1 MRAGAIIGA
10 LGLLVA
16 ACSSDGSTGDAAEAS
31 EASTGSSTA
40 SEASA
45 EASTESSAAAEA
57 SAEPAMESDA
67 FSGNDEDS
75 FTILTNAENQQTA
88 PILETLAGG
97 VCSAQ
102 NDALPLEASAIP
114 QGDLDAQIQL
124 LASQDGLPAMFSAAG
139 TPSEGAKLWNAG
151 KLVDFEE
158 ALSELGALDS
168 VEPAAISTIEKLYG
182 GAFNFLPY
190 QFNIEGIF
198 YNKALFEEHGI
209 SEPQTW
215 DELVAANETFKA
227 AGLTPMAASG
237 EQGWPITRL
246 ISGHIFRSLG
256 PDALKKVQDGEA
268 KLTDPEYVASAQAI
282 ADLGAAG
289 YFGENVTSLDYNGAT
304 NEFLTGNA
312 AMIYM
317 GTWLLGNI
325 NDPEQNLLDG
335 GAEAVGFMPY
345 PAVEGGA
352 GSIDQYPANVG
363 LPATF
368 SSDAFGPKTADWLKC
383 IAENFG
389 STAMSDFG
397 TITGFKLN
405 TPVDDVP
412 QLTQDIQDRIAN
424 GGESVLWMEALFNA
438 KAGQDSSGNVPLL
451 VTGKMSAEEFMS
463 ILQADLDAG

>member
-1 MRAGAIIGA
+1 MSSVTQLKRGPAIRAGAVLGA
-10 LGLLVA
+10 LGLLVS
-16 ACSSDGSTGDAAEAS
+16 ACGSDGSDG
-31 EASTGSSTA
+31 
-40 SEASA
+40 
-45 EASTESSAAAEA
+45 ESSADA
-57 SAEPAMESDA
+57 SSSESA
-67 FSGNDEDS
+67 FTGDDGGA

-97 VCSAQ
+97 VCEAE
-102 NDALPLEASAIP
+102 NTALPLEASSIP

-124 LASQDGLPAMFSAAG
+124 LASQDGLPSMFSAAG
-139 TPSEGAKLWNAG
+139 TPSEGAKLWDAG

-158 ALSELGALDS
+158 ALTELGVLDS

-215 DELVAANETFKA
+215 NELLAAADTFQA
-227 AGLTPMAASG
+227 AGITPLAASG

-256 PDALKKVQDGEA
+256 PDALSKVEDGSA
-268 KLTDPEYVASAQAI
+268 KLTDPDYVASAQAI

-289 YFGENVTSLDYNGAT
+289 YFGENVTSLDYDGAT

-312 AMIYM
+312 AMMYM

-325 NDPEQNLLDG
+325 NDPEQNQLPG
-335 GAEAVGFMPY
+335 GAEGVGFMPY

-368 SSDAFGPKTADWLKC
+368 ASASFGPDTAEWLKC
-383 IAENFG
+383 ITENFG
-389 STAMSDFG
+389 STAMADYG
-397 TITGFKLN
+397 TITGFKQN
-405 TPVDDVP
+405 TPVDGVP
-412 QLTQDIQDRIAN
+412 QITQDIQERIAS

-451 VTGKMSAEEFMS
+451 VTGEMTAEEFMS
-463 ILQADLDAG
+463 ILQTDLDAG

>member
-1 MRAGAIIGA
+1 MISGTEHRRRPVVRAGAVVGA
-10 LGLLVA
+10 FGLLMA
-16 ACSSDGSTGDAAEAS
+16 ACGSDGSSGDEAEAS
-31 EASTGSSTA
+31 TAS

-45 EASTESSAAAEA
+45 FTGEDPST
-57 SAEPAMESDA
+57 
-67 FSGNDEDS
+67 
-75 FTILTNAENQQTA
+75 FTMLTNVENQQTV
-88 PILETLAGG
+88 PVIESLAAGA
-97 VCSAQ
+97 CSAEEAAQ
-102 NDALPLEASAIP
+102 AIEASSIP

-139 TPSEGAKLWNAG
+139 TPSEGAKLWEAG

-158 ALSELGALDS
+158 VMTELGVLDS

-198 YNKALFEEHGI
+198 YNKVLFEEHGI

-215 DELVAANETFKA
+215 DELLAAADTFQA
-227 AGLTPMAASG
+227 AGITPLSASG

-246 ISGHIFRSLG
+246 LSGHIFRSIG
-256 PDALKKVQDGEA
+256 PDALSAVEAGTA

-289 YFGENVTSLDYNGAT
+289 YFGENVTSLDYDGAT

-312 AMIYM
+312 AMMYM

-325 NDPEQNLLDG
+325 NDPEQNQLPG
-335 GAEAVGFMPY
+335 GAEDVGFMPY

-352 GSIDQYPANVG
+352 GAIDQYPANVG

-368 SSDAFGPKTADWLKC
+368 AADTFGDNTAAWLKC
-383 IAENFG
+383 ITENFG
-389 STAMSDFG
+389 STAMSEFG

-405 TPVDDVP
+405 QPVDDVP

-451 VTGKMSAEEFMS
+451 VTGEMTAEEFMT
-463 ILQADLDAG
+463 ILQTDLDNG